1 MGAPEYFWQNVA
13 NVPATGR
20 TVTVDNVDGGPGAP
34 SDAAGTGETDLD
46 VEQSGGLAP
55 GANVIVYQAPNTDP
69 GFIDAFFAAASQNI
83 ADTVSASWGE
93 SETFVAAAVAAGT
106 GDGRL

>member
-1 MGAPEYFWQNVA
+1 MGAPEFFWQNVA

-55 GANVIVYQAPNTDP
+55 GANVIVYQAPNSDP
-69 GFIDAFFAAASQNI
+69 GFIDGVLRRRQPEHRRHGL
-83 ADTVSASWGE
+83 DQLGRVRDDRQRG
-93 SETFVAAAVAAGT
+93 GRRGP